1 MPELNREQRLTM
13 AEAAVS
19 RAATLARDAERAAR
33 GDARALAEPLAAAGS
48 LWADVATAHS
58 AIAAALPDTTPEA

>member
-1 MPELNREQRLTM
+1 MPDLNREQRLVM

-33 GDARALAEPLAAAGS
+33 GDARALAVPLAAAGS
-48 LWADVATAHS
+48 LWADVAAAHS
-58 AIAAALPDTTPEA
+58 AIAAALEA